1 MNNQEIL
8 QKLTKVIKGRYIRLT
23 KKKDLGQGI
32 IKESDMRI
40 RLGISFANMK
50 VNENKEIGSLPWGQW
65 VEGLENL
72 VVTHKGNY
80 YLRITTTNPNDLE
93 NANDVIATR
102 YIKDGE
108 LISKEEVISLIGEK
122 KLISKPSLVYNIKFD
137 NILRLGIE

>member
-1 MNNQEIL
+1 MTNQQIL
-8 QKLTKVIKGRYIRLT
+8 QKLAHVKKGRYISLT

-65 VEGLENL
+65 VKGLENL
-72 VVTHKGNY
+72 VVEHKGNY

-93 NANDVIATR
+93 SANDVIATR

>member
-1 MNNQEIL
+1 MTNQQIL
-8 QKLTKVIKGRYIRLT
+8 QKLANVKKGRYISLT

-40 RLGISFANMK
+40 RLGITFANMK
-50 VNENKEIGSLPWGQW
+50 VNENKEVGSLPWGQW

-72 VVTHKGNY
+72 VVEHKGNY

-93 NANDVIATR
+93 SANDVIATR

-108 LISKEEVISLIGEK
+108 LISKEEVVSLIGEK

>member
-1 MNNQEIL
+1 MNNQQIL
-8 QKLTKVIKGRYIRLT
+8 QKLANVKKGRYISLT

-72 VVTHKGNY
+72 VVEHKGNY

-93 NANDVIATR
+93 SANDVIATR

-108 LISKEEVISLIGEK
+108 LISKEEVINLIGEK
-122 KLISKPSLVYNIKFD
+122 KLVSKPSLVYNIKFD
-137 NILRLGIE
+137 NILKLGIE

>member
-1 MNNQEIL
+1 MTNQQIL
-8 QKLTKVIKGRYIRLT
+8 QKLANVKKGRYISLT

-40 RLGISFANMK
+40 RLGITFANMK

-72 VVTHKGNY
+72 VVEHKGNY

-93 NANDVIATR
+93 SANDVIATR

-108 LISKEEVISLIGEK
+108 LISKEEVVSLIGEK

>member
-1 MNNQEIL
+1 MTNQQIL
-8 QKLTKVIKGRYIRLT
+8 QKLAHITKGRYISLT
-23 KKKDLGQGI
+23 KMKDLGQGI

-50 VNENKEIGSLPWGQW
+50 VNENKEIGSLPWGKW

-72 VVTHKGNY
+72 VVEHKGNY

-93 NANDVIATR
+93 SANDVIATR
-102 YIKDGE
+102 YIKDGQ
-108 LISKEEVISLIGEK
+108 LISKEEVINLIGEK
-122 KLISKPSLVYNIKFD
+122 KLVSKPSLVYNIKFD